1 MEKMTDR
8 RRSENML
15 KAVILPIVVAVV
27 TGIGASY
34 IATQVTVAVIEK
46 QVEYI
51 ESDLISIKELL
62 EKVTENQTELARR
75 SVWMQT
81 KNEKDREQDQRI
93 GNLEATVYHSP

>member
-1 MEKMTDR
+1 MEEMTDR

-15 KAVILPIVVAVV
+15 KAVILPIVAATV

-34 IATQVTVAVIEK
+34 VATRVTVAVIEK

-93 GNLEATVYHSP
+93 GDLETKVYRSP